1 MASDELLTPT
11 EVARMFHV
19 SPKTVT
25 RWATAGNITA
35 IRTFV
40 ANRLA
45 LLVAGAILATC
56 ALAIGA
62 ADGGGATSSGT
73 PTLSTRI
80 VSRCMRVGAPVGV
93 GESTCG
99 CAEKTLRWE
108 YKDAELTTMR
118 SVRMRAEL
126 LSIVRGSCAPE

>member
-1 MASDELLTPT
+1 
-11 EVARMFHV
+11 MFHV

-45 LLVAGAILATC
+45 VLAASAVLGACALATGVR
-56 ALAIGA
+56 AIGA
-62 ADGGGATSSGT
+62 AGDSPATNSGE
-73 PTLSTRI
+73 PSLSTRI
-80 VSRCMRVGAPVGV
+80 VSTCMEAGASVGV
-93 GESTCG
+93 GESTCR